1 MAKYRKIIEAGP
13 LVVETIYPAP
23 NPRDTP
29 EVRAAKSR
37 LSSQA
42 QQRINLK
49 YAWQK
54 LRLLLAANFAR
65 RDLWV
70 TLTCDDGHLPGSRAE
85 AQALITGFFRRLR
98 RARARRGCGL
108 RYVYTIEHKHGDG
121 RWHYHVVLNA
131 TGNDYKEIV
140 SLWGHAQN
148 VEIRTLRVDRE
159 KNYSTLAQYMC
170 KEQRDSLGQRLWSG
184 SKNLIRPKP
193 ECTRVPDDETLCVP
207 RGATTLEEAKVR
219 TQYGLYQYIEYLVPG
234 WERGMRAGA
243 SRRRR
248 RKK

>member
-29 EVRAAKSR
+29 EMRAGKKK
-37 LSSQA
+37 LSSEA
-42 QQRINLK
+42 QQRMNFK

-54 LRLLLAANFAR
+54 LRLLLAANFVR
-65 RDLWV
+65 RDLWI
-70 TLTCDDGHLPGSRAE
+70 TLTCDDEYLPKNRNE
-85 AQALITGFFRRLR
+85 AQRLIKSFFRRLR
-98 RARARRGCGL
+98 RVRERRGCSL

-121 RWHYHVVLNA
+121 RWHFHVVMNA

-140 SLWGHAQN
+140 SLWGAAQN
-148 VEIRTLRVDRE
+148 IEIQNLRIDKEKNFRTL
-159 KNYSTLAQYMC
+159 AMYMC
-170 KEQRDSLGQRLWSG
+170 KEQRDSVGQRLWSG

-193 ECTRVPDDETLCVP
+193 ECMRVPDDETICVP
-207 RGATTLEEAKVR
+207 RGATTLEESRVR
-219 TQYGLYQYIEYLVPG
+219 TQYGVFQYIEYLVPG
-234 WERGMRAGA
+234 WERGVKA
-243 SRRRR
+243 SRPRRR